1 MFSTLLG
8 LLPSSDGSPA
18 DQATVLG
25 ELAGVGLELL
35 ATGAPP
41 PAVDAEPAEI
51 VAEWR
56 AAAAVTDRPVK
67 QVLRGPYSAGRD
79 GPRSHPSALAERL
92 RATVIALAEAGCA
105 FVEID
110 ESEALAIGVVD
121 GERRRFSDAHR
132 RLADGIEG
140 THLSLALTG
149 GNFEAAGA
157 GTFFDRG
164 YASFAFDLI
173 AGPDNWRL
181 IAVAPGDR
189 GIVCGALD
197 PRERGDE
204 TRELLVWAAHY
215 AASTRGRGL
224 ERVGLANAPS
234 LADVPWEVAL
244 RKLTR
249 VAEAARVAAVE
260 SPNEMASLLDARA
273 FGGRRNRPGAAR
285 LSAPGE
291 ED

>member
-8 LLPSSDGSPA
+8 SLPRA
-18 DQATVLG
+18 DAMGERDAAILG

-41 PAVDAEPAEI
+41 ADPSAEPAEV
-51 VAEWR
+51 VAMWQ
-56 AAAAVTDRPVK
+56 AAAGATDRPVK
-67 QVLRGPYSAGRD
+67 QVLLGPYSAGRD
-79 GPRSHPSALAERL
+79 GPRSQPSALAERL
-92 RATVIALAEAGCA
+92 RATIVALADAGCA

-110 ESEALAIGVVD
+110 ESDALAVAVVD
-121 GERRRFSDAHR
+121 GERRRFDDAHR
-132 RLADGIEG
+132 RLDGVER

-149 GNFEAAGA
+149 GNLDGAGA
-157 GTFFDRG
+157 ATFFDRG

-189 GIVCGALD
+189 CIVCGALD
-197 PRERGDE
+197 PRPGGDE

-215 AASTRGRGL
+215 AASTGGRGL
-224 ERVGLANAPS
+224 ARVGLANAPS

-244 RKLTR
+244 RKLGR
-249 VAEAARVAAVE
+249 VAEAARVAGIE
-260 SPNEMASLLDARA
+260 SPEEMGRLLDARA
-273 FGGRRNRPGAAR
+273 FGGRRNRPGAVR
-285 LSAPGE
+285 LSRPDDE
-291 ED
+291 P